1 MLVSFVKDHKQT
13 FLFDIKKSK
22 ILGQFNKYYMQYNMS
37 SDLKNLYNNLD
48 KTKPINLKYIYQ
60 GLNIVLTYTN
70 DQW

>member
-1 MLVSFVKDHKQT
+1 
-13 FLFDIKKSK
+13 
-22 ILGQFNKYYMQYNMS
+22 MS